1 MKIIMVGPHKDKVKG
16 GMSTVIKGYYNS
28 DLVNKYEFIS
38 INTVIDGCKF
48 IKLLCFF
55 YSYAKMI
62 FCLMF
67 NNIDLVH
74 VHVASRKS
82 FYRKSIYIKLAKV
95 FKRKIVLHMHGGGF
109 DTFYWK
115 ECNDKKR
122 KKITRILNMGD
133 VIIALGESWKSKI
146 SRYCSTSISVVYN
159 SVNVENQNLY
169 NQNSKNVLFLGRLE
183 KQKGIFDL
191 IKAAQ
196 FIIKQDKD
204 IKFLLAGNGDLSK
217 IMEVLKA
224 KKIKENFK
232 LLGWVDSYEVKR
244 LLKDSMAFVLPS
256 YNEGM
261 PISILEAMSFG
272 VPVIS
277 TNVGSIPEI
286 IKNRINGFLIKPGD
300 IKGISKSILYINK
313 NYNKKIKISNK
324 NFEDVS
330 KKYSNDVNY
339 KALSDLYES
348 LLIRTRV
355 R

>member
-16 GMSTVIKGYYNS
+16 GISTVIKGYYNS
-28 DLVNKYEFIS
+28 YLINKYEFIS
-38 INTVIDGCKF
+38 INTVIDGCRF

-55 YSYAKMI
+55 YSYAKMV
-62 FCLMF
+62 FYLMF

-82 FYRKSIYIKLAKV
+82 FYRKSFYIKLAKV
-95 FKRKIVLHMHGGGF
+95 FKRKIVLHMHGGEF

-122 KKITRILNMGD
+122 KKITRILNMAS

-146 SRYCSTSISVVYN
+146 SRYCSASISVVYN
-159 SVNVENQNLY
+159 SVNVENQNFY
-169 NQNSKNVLFLGRLE
+169 NKNSKNILFLGRLE
-183 KQKGIFDL
+183 KQKGVFDL

-196 FIIKQDKD
+196 FIINQDKD
-204 IKFLLAGNGDLSK
+204 INFLLAGNGDLSK
-217 IMEVLKA
+217 VVGLLEA
-224 KKIKENFK
+224 NKIEDNFK

-261 PISILEAMSFG
+261 PMSILEAMSFG

-286 IKNRINGFLIKPGD
+286 IKNRINGYLVKPGD
-300 IKGISKSILYINK
+300 IKGIVKSILFINK

-324 NFEDVS
+324 NFEDIS
-330 KKYSNDVNY
+330 RKYSNDVSY
-339 KALSDLYES
+339 KALSGLYES
-348 LLIRTRV
+348 LSIRKH
-355 R
+355 